1 MAGSAPDTQGVWR
14 FALTLT
20 TLFLLLTAVITA
32 VAAAS
37 QGELWSYVFGVV
49 LLVLTL
55 TLGVALVVT
64 LGMVV
69 GMVLVSPWAFAKACG
84 VLAEPPST
92 SGESEESEP
101 EPLRPKRRTSLDSL
115 MLDESVSI
123 SKVHRLLELPPTL
136 YVDDYTVMREVP
148 DLMQLREGDHCVV
161 GLNVLHNMAPM
172 TDAILSLLT
181 SWEAMP
187 LRFFHHFIMVDS
199 VASLDADGVPLAAD
213 GTPARIAEFSDTF
226 PNGIRRVFAGGPE
239 GFTLWP
245 PAVLRNSMAVIRSPA
260 RYHIPPLASYL
271 PPSRR
276 NGKRGNGIYLV
287 QPDTPLSP
295 EQRRATRETAL
306 SLSEATVMP
315 DYGVFTANC
324 EHAAFMTCA
333 QTRRW
338 VSPQIAHYLWCLF
351 RLMLQLVGAAFL
363 CMLHMLGDGGGG
375 LWHTIAATLYHIFS
389 TVPVAAQSQAHLVRT
404 AVNLTQRRRS
414 LGQVT
419 YDYLIVKESVRA
431 IVVGGLSVGTIG
443 LMPRL
448 VWDTGC
454 LRLAVGLSLTA
465 YGLFS
470 LIFNTACQLVVRG
483 LLRARVGV
491 PVPLFVDVRESSSA
505 SSPAAAEPGAFDS
518 GASGDV
524 APRGGGAVDIAAAM
538 NLDPSSPLL
547 GLLGADPWRGH
558 LAPARKQP
566 GGHAD
571 GEARR
576 GEGGGGD
583 GGGGG
588 GGGGMQLPPSAL
600 DGHVQLATAAAGDDG
615 QPRRRRPGHGPGISD
630 EVS

>member
-1 MAGSAPDTQGVWR
+1 MGSGGATDTQGIWR
-14 FALTLT
+14 FALTLLG
-20 TLFLLLTAVITA
+20 LFLLLTAAITA

-69 GMVLVSPWAFAKACG
+69 GMALISPWAFAKACG
-84 VLAEPPST
+84 VISEPPAAADAA
-92 SGESEESEP
+92 EESEP
-101 EPLRPKRRTSLDSL
+101 EPPRPKRRTSLESL

-136 YVDDYTVMREVP
+136 YIDDYTVMREVP
-148 DLMQLREGDHCVV
+148 DLLLLREGDHCVV

-226 PNGIRRVFAGGPE
+226 PNGIKRVFAGGPE
-239 GFTLWP
+239 GWTLWP
-245 PAVLRNSMAVIRSPA
+245 PAVLRNSMAVLKSPA

-287 QPDTPLSP
+287 QPETPLSP
-295 EQRRATRETAL
+295 EQRRATRATAL
-306 SLSEATVMP
+306 SLSAGTVMP
-315 DYGVFTANC
+315 DYAVFTANC

-351 RLMLQLVGAAFL
+351 RFALQLVGAAFL
-363 CMLHMLGDGGGG
+363 CALRLLGGDGSGV
-375 LWHTIAATLYHIFS
+375 WHALGATLYHIFS
-389 TVPVAAQSQAHLVRT
+389 TVPVAAQSHAQLVRT
-404 AVNLTQRRRS
+404 AVNLTQRRAS

-431 IVVGGLSVGTIG
+431 IVVGGLSVGTIA

-454 LRLAVGLSLTA
+454 VRLAVCLSLAA

-505 SSPAAAEPGAFDS
+505 SSAAASSEQRSFDS
-518 GASGDV
+518 GDGGDA
-524 APRGGGAVDIAAAM
+524 APRGGGAADMAAAAM
-538 NLDPSSPLL
+538 NLDASSPLL
-547 GLLGADPWRGH
+547 SVLR
-558 LAPARKQP
+558 LASARKLP
-566 GGHAD
+566 GGHAG
-571 GEARR
+571 GEASD
-576 GEGGGGD
+576 GEGGRGD
-583 GGGGG
+583 GGGAAADDGA
-588 GGGGMQLPPSAL
+588 MQLSPSAL
-600 DGHVQLATAAAGDDG
+600 DGQVQLVAAAVAAEG
-615 QPRRRRPGHGPGISD
+615 QLRRRRPGIDD